1 MTFKKF
7 AIITALLIGSITAAA
22 AAPGSLSKQDTQMDR
37 AVDVGENGGGGA
49 GS

>member
-7 AIITALLIGSITAAA
+7 ALIAVLLIGSLTAATA
-22 AAPGSLSKQDTQMDR
+22 DPASYTVDR
-37 AVDVGENGGGGA
+37 ASDVGENGGGGGA